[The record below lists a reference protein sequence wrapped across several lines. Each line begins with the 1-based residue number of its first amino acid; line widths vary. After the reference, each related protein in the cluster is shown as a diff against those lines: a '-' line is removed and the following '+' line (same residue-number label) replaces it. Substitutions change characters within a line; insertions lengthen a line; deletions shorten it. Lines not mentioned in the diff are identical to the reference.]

1 VPPDDQFHE
10 KLKEDIAREVRD
22 RFHSKM
28 DRKMSRFEEK
38 MRRRSEHRHS
48 PASGI
53 VVGSIIVLVG
63 LALLLDNMGLVSFRD
78 LWRYWPVFLIVFG
91 VSRILSCRRPSG
103 YVWGGAMALI
113 GAFLLLDNLDVIQFN
128 FAYIW
133 PLIIIAVGLSMLVR
147 AIDRK
152 RLVEGIPAAAG
163 GAPVSGDAVD
173 ESTINIVAVLS
184 GSRTVINNQDFRG
197 GDAVAVF
204 GGVRLD
210 LRPAAITVDRAVLDV
225 TAIFGGVELRVPEG
239 WSVEAKGVG
248 VFGGFDDKTL
258 HPKRDPNVKTP
269 GLIITGTAIFGGVS
283 VTN

>member
-10 KLKEDIAREVRD
+10 KLKDDIASEVRD
-22 RFHSKM
+22 RFQSKM
-28 DRKMSRFEEK
+28 DRKMARFEEK
-38 MRRRSEHRHS
+38 MRHRRLHRHS
-48 PASGI
+48 PASGMVI
-53 VVGSIIVLVG
+53 GSIIVLVG
-63 LALLLDNMGLVSFRD
+63 LGLLLDNMGLFSFHD
-78 LWRYWPVFLIVFG
+78 IWRYWPVFLIIYG
-91 VSRILSCRRPSG
+91 VSRVLDGRSPSA
-103 YVWGGAMALI
+103 YVWGGAVALI

-147 AIDRK
+147 ALDRK
-152 RLVEGIPAAAG
+152 RLVEGIPAAG
-163 GAPVSGDAVD
+163 GAPLSGDAVD
-173 ESTINIVAVLS
+173 ESTINIVAILS
-184 GSRTVINNQDFRG
+184 GSRGVINNQDFRG

-210 LRPAAITVDRAVLDV
+210 LRPAAITVDRAVLDI

-239 WSVEAKGVG
+239 WSVETKGVG

-269 GLIITGTAIFGGVS
+269 GLTITGTAIFGGVS